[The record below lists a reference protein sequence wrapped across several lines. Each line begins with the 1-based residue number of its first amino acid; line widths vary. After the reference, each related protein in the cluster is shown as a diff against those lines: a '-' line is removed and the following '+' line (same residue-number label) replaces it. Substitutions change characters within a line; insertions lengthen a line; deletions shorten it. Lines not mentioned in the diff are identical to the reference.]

1 MSAQS
6 LILEALG
13 TIYGRVSSKR
23 NANRL
28 YKVLVHALHSALDS
42 EVPLSDPQMKLLI
55 EAIADL
61 PPSGA
66 RARNFK
72 NRYLKDRDSMMRLPK
87 NPDSIMYGYWW

>member
-6 LILEALG
+6 LLLEALG
-13 TIYGRVSSKR
+13 KVYGRVSSKLD
-23 NANRL
+23 ANRL
-28 YKVLVHALHSALDS
+28 YKVLVPALHSALDAN
-42 EVPLSDPQMKLLI
+42 VALSDPQMKLLI
-55 EAIADL
+55 EAISDL

-87 NPDSIMYGYWW
+87 DPDSIMYGYWW

>member
-13 TIYGRVSSKR
+13 KVYGRVSSKLD
-23 NANRL
+23 ANRL
-28 YKVLVHALHSALDS
+28 YKVLVPALHSALDAK
-42 EVPLSDPQMKLLI
+42 VPLSDPQMKLLI
-55 EAIADL
+55 DAIADL

-72 NRYLKDRDSMMRLPK
+72 NRYLKDRDSMMRLPRD
-87 NPDSIMYGYWW
+87 PDSIMYGYWW

>member
-6 LILEALG
+6 LLIDALDKV
-13 TIYGRVSSKR
+13 YGRVSSKLD
-23 NANRL
+23 ANRL
-28 YKVLVHALHSALDS
+28 YKVLVPALHRALDAN
-42 EVPLSDPQMKLLI
+42 VPLSDPQIKLTI

-87 NPDSIMYGYWW
+87 DPDSIMYGYWW

>member
-6 LILEALG
+6 LLMEALDKV
-13 TIYGRVSSKR
+13 YGRVSSKLD
-23 NANRL
+23 ANRL
-28 YKVLVHALHSALDS
+28 YKVLVPALHSALES
-42 EVPLSDPQMKLLI
+42 NVPLADPQMTLLI

-87 NPDSIMYGYWW
+87 DPNSIMYGYWW